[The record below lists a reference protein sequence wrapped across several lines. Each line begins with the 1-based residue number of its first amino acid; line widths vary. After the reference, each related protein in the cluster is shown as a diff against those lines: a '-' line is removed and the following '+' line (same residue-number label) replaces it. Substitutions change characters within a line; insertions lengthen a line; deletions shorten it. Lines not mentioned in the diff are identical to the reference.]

1 VRVLVAGASGVIGGP
16 LVRQLVAAG
25 HEVTGTTSSPAR
37 TGAIEAAGAR
47 PATCDAL
54 DSAAVSAT
62 VAAARPEVVVNE
74 LTRLPR
80 EYNPRTVDYEP
91 TNRVRRE
98 GGKNLL
104 EAARSAGV
112 RRFVTQSIAFIYAPE
127 GPRVLD
133 EDARPWTE
141 APGGFRDGVATLLEH
156 ERAVVEADGLDGL
169 VLRYGQFY
177 GPGTYFAPDGS
188 IARRVAKRQFPI
200 IGPGEGVFS
209 FIHTDDAAGAT
220 AAAVERGA
228 AGIYNVTDDEPAPL
242 REWLPVYADALGA
255 RPPFRI
261 PTFVGRI
268 FGGSFAALTA
278 SGLRGASNAKAKREL
293 GWAPHYSSWRQ
304 GFREALEAPQSST

>member
-37 TGAIEAAGAR
+37 TGAIEAAGGRA
-47 PATCDAL
+47 AVCDAL
-54 DSAAVSAT
+54 DAAAVAET

-98 GGKNLL
+98 GGRNLL
-104 EAARSAGV
+104 EAARSAGA
-112 RRFVTQSIAFIYAPE
+112 RRFVSQSIAFLYAPE
-127 GPRVLD
+127 GPSVLE
-133 EDARPWTE
+133 EDAPPWTD
-141 APGGFRDGVATLLEH
+141 APGGFSEGVATLIGH
-156 ERAVVEADGLDGL
+156 ERAVLEADGVDGL

-177 GPGTYFAPDGS
+177 GPGTYFARDGS

-209 FIHTDDAAGAT
+209 FIHVEDAAGAT
-220 AAAVERGA
+220 VAAVERGA
-228 AGIYNVTDDEPAPL
+228 PGIYNVTDDESAPL
-242 REWLPVYADALGA
+242 RQWLPVYADALGA
-255 RPPFRI
+255 KRPFRI
-261 PTFVGRI
+261 PTFVARL
-268 FGGSFAALTA
+268 FAGSFAALTA
-278 SGLRGASNAKAKREL
+278 SGLRGASNARAKREL
-293 GWAPHYSSWRQ
+293 GWAPRYSSWRQ
-304 GFREALEAPQSST
+304 GFREAL